1 MSSREVLLLAL
12 VVMCG
17 VFLVVSGRLSL
28 TANPPAET
36 PLLSPATD
44 ITDLPKT
51 RHLTDVTNRVINI
64 RTQELSEAY
73 DLDPKDVVI
82 KTKGEALQAKFD
94 EHYTVTFE
102 LDIKG
107 VRGLY
112 AERYT
117 VRTTKKRMFQ
127 ITNVQYDQKC
137 TMGNVIQ
144 EWTIEPCAV
153 EMGG

>member
-28 TANPPAET
+28 TANPPEEIL
-36 PLLSPATD
+36 LLSPATD

-51 RHLTDVTNRVINI
+51 RHIKDVTNRVIEI
-64 RTQELSEAY
+64 RTQELSEAHG
-73 DLDPKDVVI
+73 LDPKDVLI
-82 KTKGEALQAKFD
+82 KTKGETLLNKFE

-127 ITNVQYDQKC
+127 ITDVQYDQKC
-137 TMGNVIQ
+137 TMGTVVQ
-144 EWTIEPCAV
+144 QWTIEPCTV
-153 EMGG
+153 GIGG